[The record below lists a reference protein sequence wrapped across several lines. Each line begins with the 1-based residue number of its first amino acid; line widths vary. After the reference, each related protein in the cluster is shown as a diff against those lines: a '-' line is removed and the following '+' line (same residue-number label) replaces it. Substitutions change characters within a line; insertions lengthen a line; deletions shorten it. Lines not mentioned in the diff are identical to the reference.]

1 MASSSIPTLAHCYK
15 QTKSETAEMTK
26 STEIQV
32 KGEQL
37 TDAELMERLVRREE
51 PALEQLYRR
60 YSRTVY
66 SLVVRITGQPAASQE
81 IVQEV
86 FLELWRNAHAYR
98 PSRGPVEPWLLTLSR
113 YRALDYI
120 RGRTERQRQREESA
134 ENFSLVSAMPDPEQW
149 VDQQRRAELVRE
161 LINSLPNAQRQA
173 IELAYFEGMTH
184 SEIAAAMKQ
193 PLGTVKTW
201 IRSALFQLRQKMA
214 EGR

>member
-1 MASSSIPTLAHCYK
+1 MAKT
-15 QTKSETAEMTK
+15 M
-26 STEIQV
+26 EIQV

-51 PALEQLYRR
+51 LALEQLYNR

-66 SLVVRITGQPAASQE
+66 SLVLRIIGQPAAAQE
-81 IVQEV
+81 VVQEA
-86 FLELWRNAHAYR
+86 FLQLWRNAHAYR

-113 YRALDYI
+113 NRALDYI
-120 RGRTERQRQREESA
+120 RGRTEKQRQREESA
-134 ENFSLVSAMPDPEQW
+134 ENFSLETAIPDPEQF
-149 VDQQRRAELVRE
+149 VDQQRRAELVRK
-161 LINSLPNAQRQA
+161 LIRSLPEAQRQA

-201 IRSALFQLRQKMA
+201 IRTALLHLREKLA
-214 EGR
+214 EAS